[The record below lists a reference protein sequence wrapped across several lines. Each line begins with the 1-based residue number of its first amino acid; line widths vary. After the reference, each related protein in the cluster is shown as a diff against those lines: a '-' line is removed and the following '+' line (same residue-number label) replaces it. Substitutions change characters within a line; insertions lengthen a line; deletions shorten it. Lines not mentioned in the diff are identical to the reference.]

1 MLFTQIVNRGENML
15 FDKFKKERYMI
26 VGLGNPGAKYDKTRH
41 NAGFMALDI
50 LEEEFGAKPFGN
62 QKNATLT
69 RANFEGLEVIFVRP
83 LTFMNLS
90 GRAVNEVGSYYKIP
104 PERIIAIAD
113 DVSMDVGRMRIRDK
127 GSDGGHNGLK
137 DILRVLGNQNLMRIK
152 IGVGQ
157 KPHPDYDLADWVLS
171 TFSAQEENALSV
183 SLKNAA
189 EAALCIIDKGVPE
202 ASNRYNGSHP

>member
-1 MLFTQIVNRGENML
+1 ML
-15 FDKFKKERYMI
+15 FDKFKKERWLI

-50 LEEEFGAKPFGN
+50 LEQEFGAKPFGN
-62 QKNATLT
+62 FKTATLT
-69 RANFEGLEVIFVRP
+69 KANFDGMELIFARP

-90 GRAVNEVGSYYKIP
+90 GKAVNEVGSFYKIP
-104 PERIIAIAD
+104 PENIIVIAD
-113 DVSMDVGRMRIRDK
+113 DVSMEVGRLRIRDK

-137 DILRVLGNQNLMRIK
+137 DILRVLGNQNLLRIK

-171 TFSAQEENALSV
+171 KFQKEDLEKLKPTLESIPGAVKLLVRGDFSTAQ
-183 SLKNAA
+183 
-189 EAALCIIDKGVPE
+189 
-202 ASNRYNGSHP
+202 NRFNR

>member
-1 MLFTQIVNRGENML
+1 ML
-15 FDKFKKERYMI
+15 FDKFKKERWLI
-26 VGLGNPGAKYDKTRH
+26 VGLGNPGAKYVQTRH
-41 NAGFMALDI
+41 NIGFMALDI

-62 QKNATLT
+62 QKSATLT
-69 RANFEGLEVIFVRP
+69 KATHNGIELIFVRP

-104 PERIIAIAD
+104 PENIIVIAD
-113 DVSMDVGRMRIRDK
+113 DVSMEVGRLRIRDK

-171 TFSAQEENALSV
+171 KFTKDDLEKLKPALESVPGAVRLLLERDLAQAQ
-183 SLKNAA
+183 
-189 EAALCIIDKGVPE
+189 
-202 ASNRYNGSHP
+202 NRFNR

>member
-1 MLFTQIVNRGENML
+1 ML
-15 FDKFKKERYMI
+15 FDKFKKERWLI
-26 VGLGNPGAKYDKTRH
+26 IGLGNPGAKYDKTRH
-41 NAGFMALDI
+41 NIGFMALDL

-62 QKNATLT
+62 QKSATLT
-69 RANFEGLEVIFVRP
+69 KATHNGMELIFVRP

-104 PERIIAIAD
+104 PENIIVIAD
-113 DVSMDVGRMRIRDK
+113 DVSMEVGRLRIRDK

-171 TFSAQEENALSV
+171 KFTKDDLEKLKPALESVPGAIRLLLQRDLAQAQ
-183 SLKNAA
+183 
-189 EAALCIIDKGVPE
+189 
-202 ASNRYNGSHP
+202 NRFNR

>member
-1 MLFTQIVNRGENML
+1 ML
-15 FDKFKKERYMI
+15 FDKFKKERWLI

-41 NAGFMALDI
+41 NIGFMALDI

-62 QKNATLT
+62 QKSATLT
-69 RANFEGLEVIFVRP
+69 KATHNGIELIFVRP

-104 PERIIAIAD
+104 PENIIVIAD
-113 DVSMDVGRMRIRDK
+113 DISMEVGRLRIRDK

-171 TFSAQEENALSV
+171 KFTKDDLEKLKPALESVPAAIRLLLEGDLAKAQ
-183 SLKNAA
+183 
-189 EAALCIIDKGVPE
+189 
-202 ASNRYNGSHP
+202 NRFNR

>member
-1 MLFTQIVNRGENML
+1 ML
-15 FDKFKKERYMI
+15 FDKFKKERWLI
-26 VGLGNPGAKYDKTRH
+26 VGLGNPGAKYIQTRH
-41 NAGFMALDI
+41 NIGFMALDI

-62 QKNATLT
+62 QKSATLT
-69 RANFEGLEVIFVRP
+69 KATHNGVELIFVRP

-104 PERIIAIAD
+104 PENIIVIAD
-113 DVSMDVGRMRIRDK
+113 DVSMEVGRLRIRDK

-171 TFSAQEENALSV
+171 KFTKDDLEKLKPALESVPGAVRLLLERDLAQAQ
-183 SLKNAA
+183 
-189 EAALCIIDKGVPE
+189 
-202 ASNRYNGSHP
+202 NRFNR